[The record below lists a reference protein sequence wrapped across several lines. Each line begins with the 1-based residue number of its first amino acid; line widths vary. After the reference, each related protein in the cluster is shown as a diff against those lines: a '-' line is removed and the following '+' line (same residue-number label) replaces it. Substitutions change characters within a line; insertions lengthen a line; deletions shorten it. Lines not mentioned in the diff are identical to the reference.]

1 MQKQK
6 QSSRQRR
13 KNKTV
18 STRKFILNSS
28 LKFGFAV
35 LLALAFL
42 TVHVANVSA
51 KPKKAKNGTIRI
63 LTNPG
68 GLLLTID
75 GKPHGETL
83 IEYRD
88 IDLDAGMHSIQI
100 TLPNGQYWI
109 RQIDLPAGRV
119 KCVVVNY
126 KPLPPLPKSPCP
138 FPLSVSAPKQVTE
151 GEIITYTADVS
162 YTGIG
167 PLKYM
172 WKVAPSSA
180 KVISGLGTA
189 TLNVDSTG
197 LGGQRITATLTAGD
211 GSADPACARTVQAVS
226 VIAPIEKKMIVAREF
241 DECNNCTFDDQKA
254 RLDNLAVELQNDPS
268 TRGYIL
274 AYGGRMSPIG
284 QVEKLMS
291 RARDYL
297 VTQRG
302 IDASRLVVVNGGFRE
317 ADSVELWIV
326 PSGAAA
332 PQPTPTLQAGD
343 VNPGKGRRKP

>member
-1 MQKQK
+1 M
-6 QSSRQRR
+6 
-13 KNKTV
+13 
-18 STRKFILNSS
+18 STRKLILGFS
-28 LKFGFAV
+28 L
-35 LLALAFL
+35 LLAFAFCVVQ
-42 TVHVANVSA
+42 TSTVSA
-51 KPKKAKNGTIRI
+51 KPKKARNGTIKI

-75 GKPHGETL
+75 GKPQGETL
-83 IEYRD
+83 TEYRA
-88 IDLDAGMHSIQI
+88 IDLEPGMHNLQI

-109 RQIDLPAGRV
+109 REIELPAGRV

-126 KPLPPLPKSPCP
+126 KPLPPVAKSPCP
-138 FPLSVSAPKQVTE
+138 FPLNVSAPKQVTE

-162 YTGIG
+162 YAGTA
-167 PLKYM
+167 PLKYT
-172 WKVAPSSA
+172 WRVTPSSA

-197 LGGQRITATLTAGD
+197 LGGQRITATLTADD
-211 GSADPACARTVQAVS
+211 GSADPACVQTVQAVS
-226 VIAPIEKKMIVAREF
+226 IVAPVEKKVFVAREF

-268 TRGYIL
+268 TRGYIV
-274 AYGGRMSPIG
+274 AYGGRMSPVG
-284 QVEKLMS
+284 QVNKLMS
-291 RARDYL
+291 RAREYL

-317 ADSVELWIV
+317 EDSVELWIV

-332 PQPTPTLQAGD
+332 PQPTPTVQAGE
-343 VNPGKGRRKP
+343 VNPGKGRRRQ